1 MRFRVNSL
9 GCSYFLLKYIIGKD
23 EIGNSFLRNFFP
35 LKFMTRHDLILKFKL
50 GAKNELF
57 LKYFDRPSALCE
69 NDDNGVDFGLI
80 QFRKS

>member
-1 MRFRVNSL
+1 
-9 GCSYFLLKYIIGKD
+9 
-23 EIGNSFLRNFFP
+23 
-35 LKFMTRHDLILKFKL
+35 MTRHDLILKFKL